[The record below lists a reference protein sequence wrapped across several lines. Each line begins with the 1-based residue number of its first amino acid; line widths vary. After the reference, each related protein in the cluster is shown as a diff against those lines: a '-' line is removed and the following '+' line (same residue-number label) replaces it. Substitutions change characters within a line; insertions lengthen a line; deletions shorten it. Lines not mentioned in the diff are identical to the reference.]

1 MLGDSL
7 EWTVQHEHEQFTSL
21 IYLFLHL
28 LHYLSLPFALL
39 PSLFSH
45 GIYFTQNPN
54 NLSQIQKTI
63 LADPSSPS
71 QPSQTPAGD
80 PSQDSDDEAAAQ
92 TNEAPPWDDEVTP
105 AVEPYEPPSWHEQDS
120 VSAQSGWV
128 SETAEAGLAQPDWE
142 DRGVECWGEEGSQ
155 VGQEQDVDTNW
166 GSGAAQAWEAESKPP
181 QWEELQSVRGARVW
195 INCVVLGWPRS
206 K

>member
-1 MLGDSL
+1 MAS
-7 EWTVQHEHEQFTSL
+7 
-21 IYLFLHL
+21 I
-28 LHYLSLPFALL
+28 LPK
-39 PSLFSH
+39 
-45 GIYFTQNPN
+45 
-54 NLSQIQKTI
+54 IQTICPKSKKTI